1 MQTRTNFEMKMG
13 PLACPQV
20 AELRTHGWGAFGI
33 GEEIV
38 YDASALGSR
47 YGYPRTLGLEVT
59 YDLGGP

>member
-1 MQTRTNFEMKMG
+1 MNARLALTNPAGSLSVALFG
-13 PLACPQV
+13 QNLAD
-20 AELRTHGWGAFGI
+20 
-33 GEEIV
+33 EEIV